1 MKQRKVI
8 LSLRVA
14 DALIKQGFQVIE
26 VRPSTKVRGNAA
38 FVFELTPEF
47 SRALGDIHEKL

>member
-1 MKQRKVI
+1 MKHRKVI

-38 FVFELTPEF
+38 FIFELTPEF
-47 SRALGDIHEKL
+47 SKALGNIRQKL

>member
-14 DALIKQGFQVIE
+14 DALIKQGFRVIE

-47 SRALGDIHEKL
+47 SRALSSIHEKI